1 MKVTWLSGAS
11 LLFEGE
17 RARILVDPVSVD
29 AEADV
34 ILITRN
40 QADHFCAK
48 TLASLLEKN
57 PEAVLLASRSAY
69 AALGDLAEKYNAVPL
84 SPHSV
89 WSEKGITFYA
99 VRAENAD
106 PLSAGFIL
114 DDANK
119 TYYVSGDTLYNYE
132 VLDDVLELVED
143 GVNYAFLPINGRGG
157 AMNAK
162 DAADF
167 AYELGAEY
175 AIPLYYGSRPGDPDA
190 FDFEEGKKLL
200 AVNEPTEL

>member
-119 TYYVSGDTLYNYE
+119 TYYVSGDTLYNE
-132 VLDDVLELVED
+132 DIFTDLPDDI
-143 GVNYAFLPINGRGG
+143 YAVFLPINGVGNN
-157 AMNAK
+157 MNMTDAK
-162 DAADF
+162 CF
-167 AYELGAEY
+167 CQRVGAEY
-175 AIPLYYGSRPGDPDA
+175 VVPLHCGL
-190 FDFEEGKKLL
+190 FDGIDMNGLEVENKIVPKFYKEVVFE
-200 AVNEPTEL
+200 